1 MKVRW
6 TQYALDQFDVVVDH
20 LVERRTAAVAQ
31 RITDHVLERVGALAD
46 LPWSAPP
53 WMPAGDPSFRR
64 LVAGD
69 HIVLYRVVEDEDSV
83 YVLAVRHGRQ
93 RPLDPGD
100 VPGS

>member
-6 TQYALDQFDVVVDH
+6 TQYALDQFDLVVDN

-31 RITDHVLERVGALAD
+31 QIADHVLERVGALTG

-53 WMPAGDPSFRR
+53 WRPAGDPSFRR

-69 HIVLYRVVEDEDSV
+69 HIVLYRVVADEDSV
-83 YVLAVRHGRQ
+83 YILAVRHGRQ
-93 RPLDPGD
+93 RPLKPSD
-100 VPGS
+100 VPG

>member
-6 TQYALDQFDVVVDH
+6 TQYALDQFDLVVDN

-31 RITDHVLERVGALAD
+31 QIADHVLERVGALAD

-53 WMPAGDPSFRR
+53 WRPAGDPSFRR

-69 HIVLYRVVEDEDSV
+69 HIVLYRVVEDED
-83 YVLAVRHGRQ
+83 YVTSWPFGIGRQ
-93 RPLDPGD
+93 RPLEPGD
-100 VPGS
+100 VPG